1 METIMQFCLAI
12 LLACAAILSSVFT
25 AMVVRVAIGY
35 VIFNIKEFIHDRK
48 Q

>member
-1 METIMQFCLAI
+1 MQFCLAI

>member
-35 VIFNIKEFIHDRK
+35 VIFNIKEFIHDRE